1 MGKRVT
7 IRDIAKE
14 LNVSIATVSRALSG
28 KGKVNPELREK
39 IIRRARELG
48 YVFSGVFPISQPKR
62 IVLLFPTD
70 AFFWDKVEEG
80 INDAIS
86 LFTPWGIHFETHR
99 TQGHNLSE
107 QTVILE
113 KLLREE
119 EHIDGL
125 AIVPSDLTRLDYFIN
140 AFFIR
145 GTKVVTFNV
154 DAPLSK
160 RVFYV
165 GQHGGEAGRL
175 AGRIF
180 HLLLGNRKGVICTL
194 TTHKQAPSHVMRWQ
208 GLTDFVRE
216 KGLPYD
222 VSRVIEVKDEE
233 EAYRVVKEDLLKEE
247 GLCGIFVS
255 TAFGNCGVGRA
266 LKETGKRGIV
276 VVGNDLAKEW
286 EDYLDQ
292 GFIDCCLY
300 QYPYLQG
307 FLSVA
312 FLVQHLLFGFSL
324 DVHTFYLPTI
334 PVFSRTTT
342 GQNVQHFE
350 RLLSRILIWET
361 GKMPQVAPVSR
372 GVLS

>member
-1 MGKRVT
+1 MGKKVT

-39 IIRRARELG
+39 IVRRARELG
-48 YVFSGVFPISQPKR
+48 YAFPGMFSLSQPKK
-62 IVLLFPTD
+62 IVLLFPQD

-80 INDAIS
+80 VNDAVNAFAP
-86 LFTPWGIHFETHR
+86 LGIHFEVYR
-99 TQGHNLSE
+99 TRGHNLSE
-107 QTVILE
+107 QTAILE

-119 EHIDGL
+119 QHIDGL

-160 RVFYV
+160 RIFYV
-165 GQHGGEAGRL
+165 GQHGGEAGRI

-180 HLLLGNRKGVICTL
+180 QLLLGNRKGAICTL

-216 KGLPYD
+216 RNLPYD

-247 GLCGIFVS
+247 ELCGIFVS

-266 LKETGKRGIV
+266 LKEVGKSGVV

-286 EDYLDQ
+286 ETYLDQ

-307 FLSVA
+307 FLSIA
-312 FLVQHLLFGFSL
+312 FLVQHLLFGFTLNVSTL
-324 DVHTFYLPTI
+324 YLPTV
-334 PVFSRTTT
+334 PVFSGVTT
-342 GQNVQHFE
+342 GQSVQNFE
-350 RLLSRILIWET
+350 RLLGRTLIWEF
-361 GKMPQVAPVSR
+361 GKTPHS
-372 GVLS
+372 VLVPGGESL

>member
-1 MGKRVT
+1 MGKKVT

-39 IIRRARELG
+39 IVRRARELG
-48 YVFSGVFPISQPKR
+48 YTFSGVFPLPQPKR
-62 IVLLFPTD
+62 VVVLFPTD

-80 INDAIS
+80 VSDAVRS
-86 LFTPWGIHFETHR
+86 FAPWGIHFEMYR
-99 TQGHNLSE
+99 TQGHNLGE
-107 QTVILE
+107 QTTILE
-113 KLLREE
+113 KLLHGER
-119 EHIDGL
+119 IDGL

-145 GTKVVTFNV
+145 GTRVVTFNV

-165 GQHGGEAGRL
+165 GQHGGEAGRM

-180 HLLLGNRKGVICTL
+180 QLLLGNRKGVIYTL

-216 KGLPYD
+216 RGLPYD
-222 VSRVIEVKDEE
+222 VSRVVEVKGEE
-233 EAYRVVKEDLLKEE
+233 EAYRVVKEELLKEE

-266 LKETGKRGIV
+266 LKESGKQGIV

-286 EDYLDQ
+286 ETYLEE
-292 GFIDCCLY
+292 GIIDCCLY

-307 FLSVA
+307 FLSLV
-312 FLVQHLLFGFSL
+312 FLVQHLLFGFTL
-324 DVHTFYLPTI
+324 DAPTFYLPTI
-334 PVFSRTTT
+334 PIFSGTSSS
-342 GQNVQHFE
+342 QSVQQFE
-350 RLLSRILIWET
+350 RLLSRTLLWEAGRT
-361 GKMPQVAPVSR
+361 PQTVSVP
-372 GVLS
+372 GGELP

>member
-1 MGKRVT
+1 MGKKVT

-48 YVFSGVFPISQPKR
+48 YAFSGVFPLPQPKR
-62 IVLLFPTD
+62 VVLLFPTD

-80 INDAIS
+80 VNDAVRIFAP
-86 LFTPWGIHFETHR
+86 LGIHFETYR

-107 QTVILE
+107 QTAILE
-113 KLLREE
+113 KLLREGQR
-119 EHIDGL
+119 IDGL
-125 AIVPSDLTRLDYFIN
+125 ALVPSDLTRLDYFIN

-145 GTKVVTFNV
+145 GAKIVTFNV

-165 GQHGGEAGRL
+165 GQHGGEAGKI

-180 HLLLGNRKGVICTL
+180 QLLLGNRRGSIYTL

-233 EAYRVVKEDLLKEE
+233 EAYQVVKNDLLKDE

-266 LKETGKRGIV
+266 LKEVGKRGIV
-276 VVGNDLAKEW
+276 VVGNDLAEEW
-286 EDYLDQ
+286 ESYLDE
-292 GFIDCCLY
+292 GVIDCCLY

-324 DVHTFYLPTI
+324 DVHTFYLPTV
-334 PVFSRTTT
+334 PVFSGTPVCQ
-342 GQNVQHFE
+342 GVQSFE
-350 RLLSRILIWET
+350 KLLSQILIWEV
-361 GKMPQVAPVSR
+361 GKVPYAMPLVGGGLA
-372 GVLS
+372 

>member
-1 MGKRVT
+1 MGKKVT
-7 IRDIAKE
+7 IRDIARE

-39 IIRRARELG
+39 IIRRAKELG
-48 YVFSGVFPISQPKR
+48 YAFSGMFPLPQPKR
-62 IVLLFPTD
+62 VVLIFPTD

-80 INDAIS
+80 VNDAIS
-86 LFTPWGIHFETHR
+86 TFEPLGIHFELYR

-113 KLLREE
+113 RLLHEDRR
-119 EHIDGL
+119 IDGL
-125 AIVPSDLTRLDYFIN
+125 ALVPSDLTRLDYFIN
-140 AFFIR
+140 ALFIR
-145 GTKVVTFNV
+145 GAKVVTFNV

-165 GQHGGEAGRL
+165 GQHGGEAGKI

-180 HLLLGNRKGVICTL
+180 QLLLGGKKGVICTL

-266 LKETGKRGIV
+266 LQEMGKRGIV

-286 EDYLDQ
+286 ETYLDQ
-292 GFIDCCLY
+292 GLIDCCLY

-312 FLVQHLLFGFSL
+312 FLVQHLLFGFTLS
-324 DVHTFYLPTI
+324 VHTFYLPTV
-334 PVFSRTTT
+334 PVFSGTTV
-342 GQNVQHFE
+342 GQSVQHFE
-350 RLLSRILIWET
+350 RLLSRTLIWET
-361 GKMPQVAPVSR
+361 GKFPQAVSFL
-372 GVLS
+372 GGGSL

>member
-1 MGKRVT
+1 MSKKVT
-7 IRDIAKE
+7 IRDIARE

-28 KGKVNPELREK
+28 KGRVNSELREK
-39 IIRRARELG
+39 IVRRARELG
-48 YVFSGVFPISQPKR
+48 YAFSGIFPLPQQKR
-62 IVLLFPTD
+62 IIVLFPTD

-80 INDAIS
+80 VNDAMNC
-86 LFTPWGIHFETHR
+86 FAPWGIQFETYR

-107 QTVILE
+107 QTAILE
-113 KLLREE
+113 RLLREE
-119 EHIDGL
+119 HMDGL

-145 GTKVVTFNV
+145 GVKVVTFNV

-160 RVFYV
+160 RIFYV
-165 GQHGGEAGRL
+165 GQHGGEAGKM

-180 HLLLGNRKGVICTL
+180 QLLLGSKRGTICTL

-216 KGLPYD
+216 QNLPYD
-222 VSRVIEVKDEE
+222 VSRVIEVRNEE
-233 EAYRVVKEDLLKEE
+233 EAYQVVREELLKEE

-266 LKETGKRGIV
+266 LAEAGKRSV
-276 VVGNDLAKEW
+276 VAVGNDLSKEW
-286 EDYLDQ
+286 ESYLEE

-307 FLSVA
+307 FLSLA
-312 FLVQHLLFGFSL
+312 FLVQHLLFGFAL
-324 DVHTFYLPTI
+324 DVHTFYLPTV
-334 PVFSRTTT
+334 PVFSETSSGRS
-342 GQNVQHFE
+342 VQQFE
-350 RLLSRILIWET
+350 RLLSRTLIWET
-361 GKMPQVAPVSR
+361 RKVPQAVSVA
-372 GVLS
+372 GGELL

>member
-1 MGKRVT
+1 MGKKVT
-7 IRDIAKE
+7 IRDIARE

-28 KGKVNPELREK
+28 KGKVNPELRER
-39 IIRRARELG
+39 IIQRARELG
-48 YVFSGVFPISQPKR
+48 YAFSGMFPLPQPKR
-62 IVLLFPTD
+62 VVLLFPTD

-80 INDAIS
+80 VRDAIRV
-86 LFTPWGIHFETHR
+86 FAPWGVHFEMYR

-107 QTVILE
+107 QTAILE
-113 KLLREE
+113 RLLREE
-119 EHIDGL
+119 QCIDGL

-140 AFFIR
+140 ALFIR
-145 GTKVVTFNV
+145 GTKIVTFNV

-165 GQHGGEAGRL
+165 GQHGGEAGKL
-175 AGRIF
+175 AGRVF
-180 HLLLGNRKGVICTL
+180 HLLLGNRKGIIYTL

-222 VSRVIEVKDEE
+222 VSQVVEVRDEE

-247 GLCGIFVS
+247 GICGIFVS

-266 LKETGKRGIV
+266 LQEVGKRGIV
-276 VVGNDLAKEW
+276 VVGNDLAEEW
-286 EDYLDQ
+286 EDYLNR
-292 GFIDCCLY
+292 GLIDCCLY

-312 FLVQHLLFGFSL
+312 FLVQHILFGFTL
-324 DVHTFYLPTI
+324 NVHTFYLPTV
-334 PVFSRTTT
+334 PVFSGTTS
-342 GQNVQHFE
+342 GQGVQHFE

-361 GKMPQVAPVSR
+361 GKVSDVAAVSGG
-372 GVLS
+372 GVS